1 MITLTCL
8 YSKTFFPLN
17 ILLASLFN
25 VYFQSRVFGGL
36 NDDTLVEMPF
46 WRHTIRTGKA
56 AEGCALSSESVDE
69 ILWWFTQGLITSFIG
84 WAIYNIFIIIY
95 LCPNASCPIHQQLTI
110 PGQHLYIMRVLSNS
124 SNNQLQQTLKP
135 LKKRGIKLT
144 GLASYS
150 QPSMPLSSALP
161 QSLHTQNNSSR
172 TIK

>member
-1 MITLTCL
+1 MINRYRFHANLVLLFLTEMITLTCL

-69 ILWWFTQGLITSFIG
+69 IL
-84 WAIYNIFIIIY
+84 
-95 LCPNASCPIHQQLTI
+95 
-110 PGQHLYIMRVLSNS
+110 
-124 SNNQLQQTLKP
+124 
-135 LKKRGIKLT
+135 
-144 GLASYS
+144 
-150 QPSMPLSSALP
+150 
-161 QSLHTQNNSSR
+161 
-172 TIK
+172 